1 MGTAIG
7 WFAVVEEAVWVSRVF
22 EQLYAKQA

>member
-1 MGTAIG
+1 MGAAIG
-7 WFAVVEEAVWVSRVF
+7 WLVVVEEAVGVSRVF